1 MLCTKLRPFIF
12 GLSSLLLLPSCGQE
26 PKKKA
31 PNAPPLGEVAQVFH
45 DVASRYRLPKDI
57 LMAVAYKESGFA
69 AEPSRGIYDQD
80 GSIRGMQN
88 GETTIGLP
96 RSILKLDDT
105 PENHSFRAQMEAY
118 GAFVRASLDAQHLDL
133 SPALNTADAV
143 YDWAWQL
150 AQMHSQGK
158 EARKNVQILFAM
170 ETIETLNRGFLWQD
184 DDTLEKIE
192 LPPRNPPLTI
202 ESFSAPIQ
210 ANLQLDTSISE
221 IFTVD
226 YLQLTYGETGKID
239 NQPKRVIVVHCPL
252 TLSSCLASQVQ
263 PASPNHVMLGAHYI
277 IPADDKLLKKPVKIL
292 PHRAPVRLTDTNGQ
306 QQLITDAIVVM
317 IVGQSGHYQDGQRL
331 QVDPSWYSRKQ
342 LQQMGKVIEGVCTL
356 INRDDPSVDMQR
368 CRTPQDGLEFR
379 VPSGKAFR
387 IGDIPDFEPS
397 IFWSFARSPDDL
409 SGDIDLQLPVNQKL
423 FPAGSSITLNLAFIR
438 STAKIDVQILERCP
452 SGKTVWS
459 TINSMAVR
467 NIDRK
472 TIQVERFDQ
481 GPNLNGQQFV
491 RALAYDANGRLM
503 GWGMQD
509 FFLSNFDR
517 AGTPG
522 PNEGLCAVP

>member
-1 MLCTKLRPFIF
+1 MIRMQLRPFIF
-12 GLSSLLLLPSCGQE
+12 GLGSFLLLPSCGQE
-26 PKKKA
+26 SQKKA
-31 PNAPPLGEVAQVFH
+31 PPAAPLGEVAQVFH
-45 DVASRYRLPKDI
+45 DVASRYKLPKDI
-57 LMAVAYKESGFA
+57 LMAVAYKESGFS
-69 AEPSRGIYDQD
+69 AEPNRGIYDQD
-80 GSIRGMQN
+80 GSIRGMMN
-88 GETTIGLP
+88 GETAVGLP
-96 RSILKLDDT
+96 RSVLKLDDA
-105 PENHSFRAQMEAY
+105 PENQTFRTHMEAY
-118 GAFVRASLDAQHLDL
+118 GAYVRANLDAQHLDL
-133 SPALNTADAV
+133 APALNTADAV

-150 AQMHSQGK
+150 AQMHSRDK

-170 ETIETLNRGFLWQD
+170 ETIQTLNRGFLWQD
-184 DDTLEKIE
+184 DDTQEKIE
-192 LPPRNPPLTI
+192 LPARHPPLTI

-263 PASPNHVMLGAHYI
+263 SPTSDHVFLGAHYI
-277 IPADDKLLKKPVKIL
+277 IPEDEQLLKKPVKIL
-292 PHRAPVRLTDTNGQ
+292 PHRVPVRLTDANGQ
-306 QQLITDAIVVM
+306 QQLLTDAIVIM
-317 IVGQSGHYQDGQRL
+317 LVGQSGHYKDGQRM
-331 QVDPSWYSRKQ
+331 QADPSWYSRKQ
-342 LQQMGKVIEGVCTL
+342 LQHMGKVIEGVCTL
-356 INRDDPSVDMQR
+356 IHRDDPSVDLQR
-368 CRTPQDGLEFR
+368 CRTPQEGLEFR
-379 VPSGKAFR
+379 VPSGRAFR

-409 SGDIDLQLPVNQKL
+409 SGDIDLQLPANQKL
-423 FPAGSSITLNLAFIR
+423 FPAGSTINLSLAFIR

-472 TIQVERFDQ
+472 TVSIERFDQ
-481 GPNLNGQQFV
+481 GPNLNGQQFI

-503 GWGMQD
+503 GWGVQD

-517 AGTPG
+517 SGTPG